1 MSSFAKI
8 ILGNIFRNLLTALI
22 MFFVTKGVIEAD
34 VASKLMRGE
43 TTELWN
49 GSLSVNL
56 AMVVNVLVGLALPI
70 VVPIA
75 LGVWSRLKKSYETIV
90 ARSEAFSMSKEE
102 LKSVSAQASVS
113 EIISTVAKEKP

>member
-8 ILGNIFRNLLTALI
+8 ILGNVFRNLLTALI

-75 LGVWSRLKKSYETIV
+75 LGIWSRLKHAYETIV